1 MKWEWLPFAELTA
14 KQAYDMLQLRET
26 VFHLEQR
33 SMNNDL
39 DNIDIQAKHL
49 LGFDNETLIAYL
61 RVYLE
66 NDVLYI
72 GRIIIDKEYRG
83 AGMGRMMVDKTVE
96 KLQKCYPGFPI
107 CVRAQYAQQY
117 FYQKLHFMAQ
127 GEPFDDAGVSYVKML
142 HVPVG

>member
-49 LGFDNETLIAYL
+49 LGFDNEKLIAYL

-83 AGMGRMMVDKTVE
+83 AGMGRS
-96 KLQKCYPGFPI
+96 
-107 CVRAQYAQQY
+107 R
-117 FYQKLHFMAQ
+117 
-127 GEPFDDAGVSYVKML
+127 
-142 HVPVG
+142 